1 MKPQPLNNCPSLFT
15 LEVWVLEGT
24 LKEGHRHLY
33 GKRVLFPHA
42 DTWQAATSDF
52 YDARGQLWQFA
63 FINHYYA
70 FDAQIWQAGTS
81 FYHDLNSGGYVGY
94 NLFQERE
101 RGPILNKGD
110 LTPKMFTPEAA
121 RSMGN

>member
-1 MKPQPLNNCPSLFT
+1 
-15 LEVWVLEGT
+15 
-24 LKEGHRHLY
+24 
-33 GKRVLFPHA
+33 
-42 DTWQAATSDF
+42 
-52 YDARGQLWQFA
+52 
-63 FINHYYA
+63 

-110 LTPKMFTPEAA
+110 LTPKMFSPEAA